1 LLFTNNIKTLTAL
14 SIHAMNSAA
23 ESGRF
28 DIVTRIAGRVPE
40 LRPAEREVAALI
52 LDDLASAARASIG
65 ELAQRAGVS
74 IASVTRFAKAVGC
87 ADVRELKLRLAQAA
101 AVGERFLRGAAAGSA
116 GGINGSDKAAG
127 GRRRGKDTAP
137 EALASRVYDEIHTA
151 LARNHELLREAP
163 FAEAAAALRAARM
176 IYVFGMGGGS
186 TALADEMRFRLVR
199 LGRPVASYQDSLLQ
213 RMVAST
219 MSPECAVIALSVTG
233 RVPELLD
240 SCRVARDYGAKVIA
254 LTAPASPLAALADCL
269 VPIVASETDFI
280 YKPSSSRY
288 AMMMALDVLVTELA
302 LTQPE
307 ETREL
312 LRRMKHTL
320 DAHRGGGERQ
330 PLGD

>member
-1 LLFTNNIKTLTAL
+1 
-14 SIHAMNSAA
+14 MNLATDPA
-23 ESGRF
+23 RF
-28 DIVTRIAGRVPE
+28 DIVARIAQCVPG
-40 LRPAEREVAALI
+40 LRPAERDVAALI
-52 LDDLASAARASIG
+52 LDDLAGAARASIG
-65 ELAQRAGVS
+65 ELARRAGVS
-74 IASVTRFAKAVGC
+74 VASVTRFAKAVGC

-101 AVGERFLRGAAAGSA
+101 AVGERFLRGTRAVDMSRDGAAGASGWHA
-116 GGINGSDKAAG
+116 D
-127 GRRRGKDTAP
+127 
-137 EALASRVYDEIHTA
+137 ALIDPQAEPHAVAQAEPLATRVYEEVHTA
-151 LARNHELLREAP
+151 LARNHELLRQAP
-163 FAEAAAALRAARM
+163 FAEAAAALGAARM

-186 TALADEMRFRLVR
+186 SALADELRFRLVR

-219 MSPECAVIALSVTG
+219 LAPDCVVVALSVTG

-240 SCRVARDYGAKVIA
+240 ACRIARDYGAKLVTI
-254 LTAPASPLAALADCL
+254 TAPASPLAALADWL
-269 VPIVASETDFI
+269 VPIVTSETDFI

-302 LTQPE
+302 LAQPE
-307 ETREL
+307 TSREL

>member
-1 LLFTNNIKTLTAL
+1 
-14 SIHAMNSAA
+14 MNSVA
-23 ESGRF
+23 EPARF
-28 DIVTRIAGRVPE
+28 DIVARIAGCVPA

-101 AVGERFLRGAAAGSA
+101 AVGERFLRGATVVGHADGAGKSAKKKRKHAA
-116 GGINGSDKAAG
+116 
-127 GRRRGKDTAP
+127 REP
-137 EALASRVYDEIHTA
+137 LATRVYDEIHSA
-151 LARNHELLREAP
+151 LARNHELLRQAP
-163 FAEAAAALRAARM
+163 LAEAAAALRAARM

-219 MSPECAVIALSVTG
+219 MSPECVVVALSVTG

-254 LTAPASPLAALADCL
+254 LTAPASPLAALADCV

-307 ETREL
+307 ESREL

>member
-1 LLFTNNIKTLTAL
+1 MNTA
-14 SIHAMNSAA
+14 ADPV
-23 ESGRF
+23 RF
-28 DIVTRIAGRVPE
+28 DIVARIAQRVPD
-40 LRPAEREVAALI
+40 LRPAERDVAALI
-52 LDDLASAARASIG
+52 LDDLARAARASIG

-74 IASVTRFAKAVGC
+74 VASVTRFAKAVGC
-87 ADVRELKLRLAQAA
+87 HDVRELKLRLAQAA
-101 AVGERFLRGAAAGSA
+101 TVGERFLRGGPDSMQGAGAAHA
-116 GGINGSDKAAG
+116 
-127 GRRRGKDTAP
+127 AP
-137 EALASRVYDEIHTA
+137 EPLATRVYDEIHAA
-151 LARNHELLREAP
+151 LARNHELLRQAP
-163 FAEAAAALRAARM
+163 FAQVAAALGAARM

-186 TALADEMRFRLVR
+186 SALADEMRFRLVR

-219 MSPECAVIALSVTG
+219 LSPDSVVVALSVTG

-240 SCRVARDYGAKVIA
+240 ACRIARDYGAKLVA
-254 LTAPASPLAALADCL
+254 LTAPASPLAALADWL

-302 LTQPE
+302 LAQPAE
-307 ETREL
+307 SREL